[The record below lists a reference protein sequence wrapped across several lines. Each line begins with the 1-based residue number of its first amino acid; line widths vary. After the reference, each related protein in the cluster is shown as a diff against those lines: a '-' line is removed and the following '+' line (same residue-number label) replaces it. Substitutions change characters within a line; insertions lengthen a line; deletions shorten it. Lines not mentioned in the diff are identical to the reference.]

1 MKIKVNSEYNEI
13 SIECIKKKGI
23 IKIVYRDSETNE
35 IISEQI
41 VDNLII
47 GEEYDIDLDI
57 PNNYELKKEEEEKKE
72 PYENQVLAE
81 MMKLRDAMRNE

>member
-13 SIECIKKKGI
+13 SIECIKKKGM

-57 PNNYELKKEEEEKKE
+57 PNNYELKEEEKKE
-72 PYENQVLAE
+72 SYENQVLAE

>member
-57 PNNYELKKEEEEKKE
+57 PNNYELKEEEEKKE
-72 PYENQVLAE
+72 SYENQVLAE

>member
-13 SIECIKKKGI
+13 SIECIKKKGM

-47 GEEYDIDLDI
+47 GEEYDIDLDV
-57 PNNYELKKEEEEKKE
+57 PNNYELKKEEEKKE

>member
-13 SIECIKKKGI
+13 SIECIKKKGM

-47 GEEYDIDLDI
+47 GEEYDINLDI
-57 PNNYELKKEEEEKKE
+57 PNNYELKKEEEKKE

>member
-13 SIECIKKKGI
+13 SIECIKKKGM

-57 PNNYELKKEEEEKKE
+57 PNNYELKEEEEKKE
-72 PYENQVLAE
+72 SYENQVLAE

>member
-13 SIECIKKKGI
+13 SIECIKKKGM

-57 PNNYELKKEEEEKKE
+57 PNNYKLKKEEEKKE

>member
-13 SIECIKKKGI
+13 SIECIKKKGM

-57 PNNYELKKEEEEKKE
+57 PNNYELKKEEEKKE

>member
-57 PNNYELKKEEEEKKE
+57 PSNYELKKEEEKKE

>member
-57 PNNYELKKEEEEKKE
+57 PNNYELKKEEKKKE

>member
-13 SIECIKKKGI
+13 SIGCIKKKGM

-57 PNNYELKKEEEEKKE
+57 PNNYELKKEEEKKE

>member
-13 SIECIKKKGI
+13 SIECIKKKGM

-57 PNNYELKKEEEEKKE
+57 PNNYELKKEEKKKE

>member
-13 SIECIKKKGI
+13 SIECIKKKGM

-57 PNNYELKKEEEEKKE
+57 PNNYELKEEEEKKE

>member
-57 PNNYELKKEEEEKKE
+57 PNNYKLKKEEEKKE
-72 PYENQVLAE
+72 SYENQVLAE

>member
-13 SIECIKKKGI
+13 SIECIKKKGM

-72 PYENQVLAE
+72 SYENQVLAE

>member
-57 PNNYELKKEEEEKKE
+57 PNNYELKKEEEKKE